1 MNKLLKL
8 KGHEK
13 ILKIL
18 FFDIK
23 FEKYWSLFTIAIT
36 EDVKLDK
43 GNNIGQTEVSL
54 LRVLV
59 RLSEH
64 EYP

>member
-54 LRVLV
+54 LRVV
-59 RLSEH
+59 VWLSEH